1 MLFGLRRFRSQRFE
15 RIDSVRGGKPLIDN
29 TLHATGREITGIA
42 QRDPSRPAIIST
54 EGTMT
59 FGELDVQVDALAAA
73 FSRAGLQAGD
83 VVALLSRNR
92 PEWMVTYEAALR
104 AGVIL
109 LPVNWHLEA
118 DDVHYVLTD
127 SGAKALVA
135 ESHFI
140 HQAQSAPDAIS
151 LRIAI
156 GEPIDGFQTWDEAL
170 RSAPIPSPERP
181 RGTQMIY
188 TSGTTGRPKGVRHD
202 PQPSTAAAAAGT
214 AMVAMFGMDGDSGDS
229 MLCTAPLYHS
239 GPSRLCLEWPLGAGV
254 TVILMDRFDPRQA
267 LELIDDHAITHAFFV
282 PTMFNRML
290 TVPDRESFDVST
302 LRFVLH
308 GAGPCTVA
316 VKQSM
321 FDWFGPVIHEIY
333 AASEGPGTWITP
345 QEWLAHPGSVGRVDP
360 ERISIRRDDRSP
372 ADIDELGTVW
382 FFSTSQFRYHGD
394 PEKTAT
400 TYDESGHWYT
410 VGDRGHIDTDGYLYL
425 SGRTAECIN
434 CGGVNIYPARIDEA
448 LAAAP
453 GIIDGAAFGL
463 PDEDLGEIVA
473 AAIVIPAGASA
484 DEFIESTIN
493 FCQQNIGSQ
502 LTPRRVFIV
511 DELPRSDAGKLYRSR
526 LVEKY
531 SDR

>member
-1 MLFGLRRFRSQRFE
+1 MINEQ
-15 RIDSVRGGKPLIDN
+15 
-29 TLHATGREITGIA
+29 LHSTGREIAAIA
-42 QRDPSRPAIIST
+42 QLDPERAAIITSS
-54 EGTMT
+54 GVAIT
-59 FGELDVQVDALAAA
+59 FGELEQQVDALAATFA
-73 FSRAGLQAGD
+73 QAGLEAGD
-83 VVALLSRNR
+83 VVALLCRNR

-118 DDVHYVLTD
+118 DDVQYVLTD

-135 ESHFI
+135 ESHFA
-140 HQAQSAPDAIS
+140 HQAQSAPGSLS

-156 GEPIDGFQTWDEAL
+156 GGPISGFQHWEEAID
-170 RSAPIPSPERP
+170 SSSGPSPERP

-202 PQPSTAAAAAGT
+202 PQPSAAAADAGT
-214 AMVAMFGMDGDSGDS
+214 AMVAMFGMDGDNGDS

-254 TVILMDRFDPRQA
+254 TVVLMDRFDPRDA
-267 LELIDDHAITHAFFV
+267 LELIETHAITHAFFV

-290 TVPDRESFDVST
+290 AVPDHESFNVST

-316 VKQSM
+316 TKQAM

-360 ERISIRRDDRSP
+360 ARLCIRRDDRSP
-372 ADIDELGTVW
+372 ADTGESGTVW
-382 FFSTSQFRYHGD
+382 FFSASQFRYHGD
-394 PEKTAT
+394 PAKTST
-400 TYDESGHWYT
+400 TYDESGQWYT
-410 VGDRGHIDTDGYLYL
+410 VGDRGHVDADGYLYL

-434 CGGVNIYPARIDEA
+434 SGGVNIYPARIDEA

-453 GIIDGAAFGL
+453 EIIDGAAFGL
-463 PDEDLGEIVA
+463 PDDDLGEIVA
-473 AAIVIPAGASA
+473 AAIVVPDGTNHDAV
-484 DEFIESTIN
+484 IESTIN
-493 FCQQNIGSQ
+493 FCREQVGSQ
-502 LTPRRVFIV
+502 LTPKRVFIV
-511 DELPRSDAGKLYRSR
+511 NELPRSDAGKLYRTR
-526 LVEKY
+526 LVQQFIGQ
-531 SDR
+531 

>member
-1 MLFGLRRFRSQRFE
+1 M
-15 RIDSVRGGKPLIDN
+15 IDQE
-29 TLHATGREITGIA
+29 LHATGREISAIA
-42 QRDPSRPAIIST
+42 QRDPNRPAIITS
-54 EGTMT
+54 GGDTMT
-59 FGELDVQVDALAAA
+59 FGELEQKVDALASTFAQ
-73 FSRAGLQAGD
+73 AGLQTGD

-118 DDVHYVLTD
+118 DDVQYVLAD

-135 ESHFI
+135 ESQFLD
-140 HQAQSAPDAIS
+140 QARMAPEAIS

-156 GEPIDGFQTWDEAL
+156 GDPIEGFQSWDDAL
-170 RSAPIPSPERP
+170 NAGILPSPIRQ

-202 PQPSTAAAAAGT
+202 PQPSAAAAAAGT

-239 GPSRLCLEWPLGAGV
+239 GPSRLCLEWPIGAGV
-254 TVILMDRFDPRQA
+254 TVVLMDRFEPRLA
-267 LELIDDHAITHAFFV
+267 LELIDKHQITHAFFV

-290 TVPDRESFDVST
+290 AVPDRASFNVST

-316 VKQSM
+316 TKQAM

-360 ERISIRRDDRSP
+360 SRLAIRRDDRSP
-372 ADIDELGTVW
+372 AEPNEIGTVW
-382 FFSTSQFRYHGD
+382 FFSASQFRYHGD
-394 PEKTAT
+394 SEKTAS
-400 TYDESGHWYT
+400 TYDETGQWYT
-410 VGDRGHIDTDGYLYL
+410 VGDRGHIDADGYLYL

-448 LAAAP
+448 LASAP
-453 GIIDGAAFGL
+453 NIIDGAAFGL
-463 PDEDLGEIVA
+463 PDDDLGEVVA
-473 AAIVIPAGASA
+473 AAIVIPEGASA
-484 DEFIESTIN
+484 DECITSTIA
-493 FCQQNIGSQ
+493 FCTEHIGSQ

-526 LVEKY
+526 LVRLFEGQ
-531 SDR
+531 

>member
-1 MLFGLRRFRSQRFE
+1 M
-15 RIDSVRGGKPLIDN
+15 IDAELQA
-29 TLHATGREITGIA
+29 LGREIAAIA
-42 QRDPSRPAIIST
+42 QRDPQRPAITTSSG
-54 EGTMT
+54 ESMT
-59 FGELDVQVDALAAA
+59 YAELEQQVDALASA
-73 FSRAGLQAGD
+73 FATAGLEAGD

-118 DDVHYVLTD
+118 EDVAYVLND
-127 SGAKALVA
+127 SGAKALVV
-135 ESHFI
+135 ESHFS
-140 HQAQSAPDAIS
+140 HLADTAPES
-151 LRIAI
+151 LLLRVSI
-156 GEPIDGFQTWDEAL
+156 GDPINGFRDWAEATNPTT
-170 RSAPIPSPERP
+170 SVSPERS

-202 PQPSTAAAAAGT
+202 PQPSAAAAAAGT
-214 AMVAMFGMDGDSGDS
+214 AMVAMFGMDGDNGDS

-254 TVILMDRFDPRQA
+254 TVILMDRFDPHDA
-267 LELIDDHAITHAFFV
+267 LALIDQHAITHAFFV

-290 TVPDRESFDVST
+290 AVPDRESFDVST

-316 VKQSM
+316 TKQAM

-360 ERISIRRDDRSP
+360 ERLRIRRDDRSP
-372 ADIDELGTVW
+372 APADEVGTVW
-382 FFSTSQFRYHGD
+382 FFSASRFRYHGD
-394 PEKTAT
+394 DEKTST
-400 TYDESGHWYT
+400 TYDESGQWYT
-410 VGDRGHIDTDGYLYL
+410 VGDRGHIDADGYLYL

-434 CGGVNIYPARIDEA
+434 SGGVNIYPARIDDA

-463 PDEDLGEIVA
+463 PDPDLGEVVA
-473 AAIVIPAGASA
+473 AAIVVATGTDHELAMERTI
-484 DEFIESTIN
+484 EFCREIL
-493 FCQQNIGSQ
+493 GSQ
-502 LTPRRVFIV
+502 LTPKRVFIV

-526 LVEKY
+526 LVQRF
-531 SDR
+531 SGA

>member
-1 MLFGLRRFRSQRFE
+1 V
-15 RIDSVRGGKPLIDN
+15 IDE
-29 TLHATGREITGIA
+29 TLHSIGREIA
-42 QRDPSRPAIIST
+42 AYAERDPNRAAIIT
-54 EGTMT
+54 TDGAITT
-59 FGELDVQVDALAAA
+59 FGQLEHDVDALASVFA
-73 FSRAGLQAGD
+73 SAGLETGD
-83 VVALLSRNR
+83 VVALLCRNR
-92 PEWMVTYEAALR
+92 PEWMITYEAALR
-104 AGVIL
+104 AGVTL

-118 DDVHYVLTD
+118 DDVTYVLED

-135 ESHFI
+135 ESVFSP
-140 HQAQSAPDAIS
+140 QAQGAADSLV

-156 GEPIDGFQTWDEAL
+156 GGSISGFDSWDDVLTSSSSLA
-170 RSAPIPSPERP
+170 PERP

-202 PQPSTAAAAAGT
+202 PQPSASAAAAGT
-214 AMVAMFGMDGDSGDS
+214 AMVAMFGMDGDNGDS

-254 TVILMDRFDPRQA
+254 AVVLMDRFEPRRA
-267 LELIDDHAITHAFFV
+267 LELINDFSITHAFFV

-290 TVPDRESFDVST
+290 AVPDRNSFDVST

-316 VKQSM
+316 TKRSM

-360 ERISIRRDDRSP
+360 ERIRIRRDDRTT
-372 ADIDELGTVW
+372 ADADELGTVW
-382 FFSTSQFRYHGD
+382 FFSASKFRYHGD

-400 TYDESGHWYT
+400 TYDDSGEWYT
-410 VGDRGHIDTDGYLYL
+410 VGDRGHVDADGYLYL

-434 CGGVNIYPARIDEA
+434 SGGVNIYPARIDEA

-453 GIIDGAAFGL
+453 GVIDGAAFGL
-463 PDEDLGEIVA
+463 HDDDLGEIVA
-473 AAIVIPAGASA
+473 AAIVIPEGSNTEAM
-484 DEFIESTIN
+484 INSTIDY
-493 FCQQNIGSQ
+493 CREVVGSQ
-502 LTPRRVFIV
+502 LTPKRVFIV
-511 DELPRSDAGKLYRSR
+511 NELPRSDAGKLYRTR
-526 LVEKY
+526 LVQQF
-531 SDR
+531 SRT

>member
-1 MLFGLRRFRSQRFE
+1 M
-15 RIDSVRGGKPLIDN
+15 IDAD
-29 TLHATGREITGIA
+29 LHLSGREISAIA
-42 QRDPSRPAIIST
+42 RRDPERTAIITTSGKST
-54 EGTMT
+54 TYA
-59 FGELDVQVDALAAA
+59 ELERHVDALAATFA
-73 FSRAGLQAGD
+73 QAGLEAGD
-83 VVALLSRNR
+83 VVALLCRNR

-118 DDVHYVLTD
+118 DDVQYVLTD

-135 ESHFI
+135 ESHFA
-140 HQAQSAPDAIS
+140 HQAQSAPDSLS

-156 GEPIDGFQTWDEAL
+156 GGPIDGFKNWEAAID
-170 RSAPIPSPERP
+170 SSSGPSPERP

-202 PQPSTAAAAAGT
+202 PQPSSAAAAAGT
-214 AMVAMFGMDGDSGDS
+214 AMVAMFGMDGDNGDS

-254 TVILMDRFDPRQA
+254 TVVLMDRFDPHEA
-267 LELIDDHAITHAFFV
+267 LQLIDTHAITHAFFV

-290 TVPDRESFDVST
+290 AVPDRDSFNVST

-316 VKQSM
+316 TKQAM

-345 QEWLAHPGSVGRVDP
+345 QEWLTHPGSVGRVDP
-360 ERISIRRDDRSP
+360 ARLCIRRDDRSP
-372 ADIDELGTVW
+372 ADPGELGAVW
-382 FFSTSQFRYHGD
+382 FFSASQFRYHGD
-394 PEKTAT
+394 PEKTST
-400 TYDESGHWYT
+400 TYDESGQWYT
-410 VGDRGHIDTDGYLYL
+410 VGDRGYVDADGYLYL

-434 CGGVNIYPARIDEA
+434 SGGVNIYPARIDEA

-453 GIIDGAAFGL
+453 GIVDGAAFGL

-473 AAIVIPAGASA
+473 AAIVVPEGTNHDAV
-484 DEFIESTIN
+484 IESTIN
-493 FCQQNIGSQ
+493 FCREEVGSQ
-502 LTPRRVFIV
+502 LTPKRVFIV
-511 DELPRSDAGKLYRSR
+511 NELPRSDAGKLYRSR
-526 LVEKY
+526 LVHQF
-531 SDR
+531 SGA

>member
-1 MLFGLRRFRSQRFE
+1 M
-15 RIDSVRGGKPLIDN
+15 IDAD
-29 TLHATGREITGIA
+29 LHVSGREIAAIA
-42 QRDPSRPAIIST
+42 RRDPARAAIITTSG
-54 EGTMT
+54 ESMT
-59 FGELDVQVDALAAA
+59 YAELERNVDALAATFA
-73 FSRAGLQAGD
+73 QAGLEAGD
-83 VVALLSRNR
+83 VVALLCRNR

-118 DDVHYVLTD
+118 DDVQYVLSD

-135 ESHFI
+135 ESHFA
-140 HQAQSAPDAIS
+140 HQAQSASGSLS

-156 GEPIDGFQTWDEAL
+156 GGPINGFQNWE
-170 RSAPIPSPERP
+170 SAIDSSSGPSPERP

-202 PQPSTAAAAAGT
+202 PQPSAAAAAAGT
-214 AMVAMFGMDGDSGDS
+214 AMVAMFGMDGDNGDS

-254 TVILMDRFDPRQA
+254 TVVLMDRFDPRDA
-267 LELIDDHAITHAFFV
+267 LDLIETHAITHAFFV

-290 TVPDRESFDVST
+290 AVPDHESFNVST

-316 VKQSM
+316 TKQAM

-360 ERISIRRDDRSP
+360 ARLCIRRDDHST
-372 ADIDELGTVW
+372 ADPGELGTVW
-382 FFSTSQFRYHGD
+382 FFSASQFRYHGD
-394 PEKTAT
+394 PEKTST
-400 TYDESGHWYT
+400 TYDESGQWYT
-410 VGDRGHIDTDGYLYL
+410 VGDRGHVDADGYLYL

-434 CGGVNIYPARIDEA
+434 SGGVNIYPARIDEA

-453 GIIDGAAFGL
+453 QIIDGAAFGL
-463 PDEDLGEIVA
+463 PDDDLGEIVA
-473 AAIVIPAGASA
+473 AAIVVPDGTNHDAV
-484 DEFIESTIN
+484 IESTIN
-493 FCQQNIGSQ
+493 FCRDQVGSQ
-502 LTPRRVFIV
+502 LTPKRVFIV
-511 DELPRSDAGKLYRSR
+511 NELPRSDAGKLYRTR
-526 LVEKY
+526 LVQQFTGQ
-531 SDR
+531 

>member
-1 MLFGLRRFRSQRFE
+1 M
-15 RIDSVRGGKPLIDN
+15 IDDIR
-29 TLHATGREITGIA
+29 HASGREISAIA
-42 QRDPSRPAIIST
+42 QRDPDRPAIIT
-54 EGTMT
+54 TAGDTMT
-59 FGELDVQVDALAAA
+59 FGELEEQVDALASTFA
-73 FSRAGLQAGD
+73 RAGLEVGD

-104 AGVIL
+104 AGVVL

-118 DDVHYVLTD
+118 DDVQYVLID
-127 SGAKALVA
+127 SGAKALILDA
-135 ESHFI
+135 DLAQHAFAAPESI
-140 HQAQSAPDAIS
+140 AT
-151 LRIAI
+151 RIAI
-156 GEPIDGFQTWDEAL
+156 GGLIDGFRSWDEAIG
-170 RSAPIPSPERP
+170 RAPDSPDPVRSPERP

-202 PQPSTAAAAAGT
+202 PQPSAGAAAAGT
-214 AMVAMFGMDGDSGDS
+214 AMVAMFGMNGDDGDS

-254 TVILMDRFDPRQA
+254 TVILMDRFEPRSA
-267 LELIDDHAITHAFFV
+267 LELIEEHSITHAFFV

-290 TVPDRESFDVST
+290 AVPDRESFDISS

-321 FDWFGPVIHEIY
+321 FDWFGPIIHEIY

-360 ERISIRRDDRSP
+360 ERICIRRDDRSP
-372 ADIDELGTVW
+372 ADPGESGTVW
-382 FFSTSQFRYHGD
+382 FFSASQFRYHGD

-410 VGDRGHIDTDGYLYL
+410 VGDRGHVDADGYLHL

-448 LAAAP
+448 LLAAP
-453 GIIDGAAFGL
+453 GVIDGAAFGL
-463 PDEDLGEIVA
+463 PDADLGEIVA
-473 AAIVIPAGASA
+473 AAIVIPDGASA
-484 DEFIESTIN
+484 EEFIASPIDP
-493 FCQQNIGSQ
+493 CHHQAGSQ

-511 DELPRSDAGKLYRSR
+511 DELPRSDAGKLYRTR
-526 LVEKY
+526 LVE
-531 SDR
+531 RFAGE

>member
-1 MLFGLRRFRSQRFE
+1 M
-15 RIDSVRGGKPLIDN
+15 IDQD
-29 TLHATGREITGIA
+29 LHATGREISAIA
-42 QRDPSRPAIIST
+42 ERDPDRPAIITSS
-54 EGTMT
+54 GDTMT
-59 FGELDVQVDALAAA
+59 FDELERQVDALAARFA
-73 FSRAGLQAGD
+73 RAGLGTGD

-118 DDVHYVLTD
+118 DDVQYVLTD

-135 ESHFI
+135 ESHFAA
-140 HQAQSAPDAIS
+140 HATAAPDAVS

-156 GEPIDGFQTWDEAL
+156 DQPISGFETWA
-170 RSAPIPSPERP
+170 SAVDPTADPAPERA

-202 PQPSTAAAAAGT
+202 RQPSAAAAAAGT
-214 AMVAMFGMDGDSGDS
+214 AMVAMFGMDGDNGDS

-254 TVILMDRFDPRQA
+254 TVILMDRFDPKRA
-267 LELIDDHAITHAFFV
+267 LELIDSHSITHAFFV

-290 TVPDRESFDVST
+290 AVDERQRFDVSS

-316 VKQSM
+316 TKQSM
-321 FDWFGPVIHEIY
+321 FEWFGPVIHEIY

-360 ERISIRRDDRSP
+360 SRLCIRRDDRSP
-372 ADIDELGTVW
+372 ADPGEIGTVW
-382 FFSTSQFRYHGD
+382 FFSASQFRYHGD
-394 PEKTAT
+394 SEKTAN
-400 TYDESGHWYT
+400 TYDESGQWYT
-410 VGDRGHIDTDGYLYL
+410 VGDRGHVDEDGYLYL

-448 LAAAP
+448 LSAAP
-453 GIIDGAAFGL
+453 HIIDGAAFGL
-463 PDEDLGEIVA
+463 PDDDLGEIVA
-473 AAIVIPAGASA
+473 AAIVLPEGSDA
-484 DEFIESTIN
+484 DHCIESTLA
-493 FCQQNIGSQ
+493 FCTEQLGSQ
-502 LTPRRVFIV
+502 LTPRKVFIV

-526 LVEKY
+526 LVQQFAG
-531 SDR
+531 S

>member
-1 MLFGLRRFRSQRFE
+1 M
-15 RIDSVRGGKPLIDN
+15 IDQE
-29 TLHATGREITGIA
+29 LHATGREISAIA
-42 QRDPSRPAIIST
+42 QRDPNRPAIIT
-54 EGTMT
+54 PGGDTMT
-59 FGELDVQVDALAAA
+59 FSELEQKVDALASTFAQ
-73 FSRAGLQAGD
+73 AGLQTGD

-118 DDVHYVLTD
+118 DDVQYVLAD
-127 SGAKALVA
+127 SGARALVA
-135 ESHFI
+135 ESQFLD
-140 HQAQSAPDAIS
+140 QARMAPEAIS

-156 GEPIDGFQTWDEAL
+156 GDPIEGFQSWDDAL
-170 RSAPIPSPERP
+170 NGGTPPSPIRQ

-202 PQPSTAAAAAGT
+202 PQPSAAAAAAGT

-239 GPSRLCLEWPLGAGV
+239 GPSRLCLEWPIGAGV
-254 TVILMDRFDPRQA
+254 TVVLMDRFDPRKA
-267 LELIDDHAITHAFFV
+267 LELIEEHLITHSFFV

-290 TVPDRESFDVST
+290 AVPNRDDFDVSS

-316 VKQSM
+316 TKKAM
-321 FDWFGPVIHEIY
+321 FDWFGPIIHEIY

-345 QEWLAHPGSVGRVDP
+345 QEWLAHPGSVGKVDP
-360 ERISIRRDDRSP
+360 TRLCIRRDDRSP
-372 ADIDELGTVW
+372 ALADEIGTVW
-382 FFSTSQFRYHGD
+382 FFSASKFHYHGD
-394 PEKTAT
+394 DEKTMN
-400 TYDESGHWYT
+400 TYDESGNWYT
-410 VGDRGHIDTDGYLYL
+410 VGDQGYVDGEGYLYL

-434 CGGVNIYPARIDEA
+434 VGGVNIYPARIDEA

-463 PDEDLGEIVA
+463 PDDDLGEIVA
-473 AAIVIPAGASA
+473 AAIVVPEGSDHDGI
-484 DEFIESTIN
+484 IEATMD
-493 FCQQNIGSQ
+493 FCREQVGSQ
-502 LTPRRVFIV
+502 LTPRQIFIV
-511 DELPRSDAGKLYRSR
+511 DELPRSDAGKLYRTR
-526 LVEKY
+526 LVQ
-531 SDR
+531 RFTNR